1 MAIVLL
7 QKISMKLN
15 LMVIKFLTIDT
26 AHDNN
31 CTINLIAHNIVVGE
45 AVTIFGANTV
55 GPKSYIQM
63 YDNYRDILTGD

>member
-15 LMVIKFLTIDT
+15 LIVIKFLTIQHMT
-26 AHDNN
+26 
-31 CTINLIAHNIVVGE
+31 TIYLIAHNVVGE
-45 AVTIFGANTV
+45 AVAIFGANTV